1 MDVEMP
7 TQQEPINAGS
17 FNTSLTPQQ
26 FYQGDPCLV
35 LVNDKLHLDKIWNTA
50 IFFVIS
56 ITFNFSYTTIIL
68 KDYHPTAS
76 FLDALHL
83 LLLSVAFTSFYL
95 IYLLLPKFM
104 AETFDTL
111 RANGVI
117 GNPRQDSSKP
127 ISYES
132 FVEKLRAWANSPW
145 WLAIIAMITV
155 LFWLQWEFIRSPHIS
170 LFWNVLGSLV
180 DFIEVYIICFVLVRV
195 VLLLVFINQLF
206 LRFTIQVKPLHADG
220 SGGLGSLGYI
230 LWISVGMMFAI
241 SLAILAV
248 TQRIT
253 ANPVEI
259 IIVTA
264 SYLVSILAL
273 VIGWLA
279 IPHNLMLQARQEV
292 LRPITDAYEQ
302 AVEGTL
308 PSLKGD
314 IAAIEAG
321 TRLLSALQDRYKLLR
336 DNFPVWPLEIM
347 QMRRLGV
354 VLILPAL
361 LSLLPSFLSL
371 FTGK

>member
-7 TQQEPINAGS
+7 TQQESIRDSGIN
-17 FNTSLTPQQ
+17 TRLTAQQ
-26 FYQGDPCLV
+26 FYEGDPWLV
-35 LVNDKLHLDKIWNTA
+35 LVKDKLHLDNIWNTA
-50 IFFVIS
+50 IFFVIT

-68 KDYHPTAS
+68 KDYHPTTS
-76 FLDALHL
+76 LRDALHL
-83 LLLSVAFTSFYL
+83 LLLSVVFTSSYL
-95 IYLLLPKFM
+95 IYLLLPKFT

-117 GNPRQDSSKP
+117 GNPRQNSSKP

-132 FVEKLRAWANSPW
+132 FVEKLCAWTNSRW
-145 WLAIIAMITV
+145 WFAIIAMITV
-155 LFWLQWEFIRSPHIS
+155 LSWLQWEFILYTHIP
-170 LFWNVLGSLV
+170 LFWTVLGSLV
-180 DFIEVYIICFVLVRV
+180 DFVEVYMICFILIRV

-206 LRFTIQVKPLHADG
+206 LWFTIQVKPLHADG

-248 TQRIT
+248 TQRI
-253 ANPVEI
+253 AASPVEI

-279 IPHNLMLQARQEV
+279 IPHHMMLQARKEF
-292 LRPITDAYEQ
+292 LRPITDAYER
-302 AVEGTL
+302 AVEETW

-314 IAAIEAG
+314 PATIEAG
-321 TRLLSALQDRYKLLR
+321 TRRLSALQDRYKLLR
-336 DNFPVWPLEIM
+336 DTFPVG
-347 QMRRLGV
+347 RLRLCRCAAWG
-354 VLILPAL
+354 
-361 LSLLPSFLSL
+361 
-371 FTGK
+371 

>member
-1 MDVEMP
+1 MDAEMP
-7 TQQEPINAGS
+7 SPQKSLNTGGS
-17 FNTSLTPQQ
+17 NTFLTAQQ
-26 FYQGDPCLV
+26 FYEGDPWLV
-35 LVNDKLHLDKIWNTA
+35 FVKDKLHLDDIWSTA
-50 IFFVIS
+50 IFFITS
-56 ITFNFSYTTIIL
+56 IAFNFSYTTIVL
-68 KDYHPTAS
+68 KDYDPTAS
-76 FLDALHL
+76 LRDALHL
-83 LLLSVAFTSFYL
+83 LLLSIAFTIAYL

-117 GNPRQDSSKP
+117 GNPRQNSSKP
-127 ISYES
+127 ILYER
-132 FVEKLRAWANSPW
+132 FVEKLRAWANGWW

-155 LFWLQWEFIRSPHIS
+155 LSWFQWEFTQYPHIP

-180 DFIEVYIICFVLVRV
+180 GFVQVYMICFILIRV
-195 VLLLVFINQLF
+195 ALLFVFINQLF
-206 LRFTIQVKPLHADG
+206 LQFTIQVKPLHADG

-248 TQRIT
+248 TQRVA

-259 IIVTA
+259 ILVTA
-264 SYLVSILAL
+264 SYLVSILML

-279 IPHNLMLQARQEV
+279 IPHHMMLQARKEF

-302 AVEGTL
+302 AIEETL

-314 IAAIEAG
+314 PATIEAG
-321 TRLLSALQDRYKLLR
+321 TRRLSALQDRYKLLR
-336 DNFPVWPLEIM
+336 DTLPVWPLEIM

-354 VLILPAL
+354 AFILPAL
-361 LSLLPSFLSL
+361 LSLLPSLLNL
-371 FTGK
+371 FTAK